1 MFPAVPYSR
10 YVIGSL
16 PWYSVLVVTG
26 IAVAI
31 LLCTREEKRLGL
43 PKDMVLDLALTVVP
57 FGVIG
62 ARLYYVLFSWEIF
75 APDPLSVLYV
85 WQGGLA
91 IYGGVIGGV
100 IAVLIFARMKKL
112 NALML
117 TDMIVPTVAL
127 AQAIGRWGNYFNM
140 EAYGAPITDP
150 AWQFFP
156 AGVLIP
162 SAEGYA
168 WHMATFF
175 YESMW
180 NMCVFCM
187 LWFVIRKRKK
197 THGVVTLWYAL
208 LYGVGRAIIEG
219 LRTDSLMAGSFRV
232 SQLLSASIAA
242 TALVILIILGVLGRR
257 QTRKNTEASSCPP
270 TH

>member
-10 YVIGSL
+10 YLIGSL
-16 PWYSVLVVTG
+16 PWYSVLIVSG
-26 IAVAI
+26 ILCAI
-31 LLCTREEKRLGL
+31 LLCSREEKHLGL
-43 PKDMVLDLALTVVP
+43 PQDTVIDLALWVVP

-62 ARLYYVLFSWEIF
+62 ARAYYVLFSWEMF
-75 APDPLSVLYV
+75 ASDPISVFYV

-100 IAVLIFARMKKL
+100 IAVMLFAWRKRINPLI
-112 NALML
+112 L
-117 TDMIVPTVAL
+117 TDMIVPTLAL

-162 SAEGYA
+162 SADGYT

-175 YESMW
+175 YESAW
-180 NMCVFCM
+180 NLAVFGI
-187 LWFVIRKRKK
+187 LWFLIRKRKK
-197 THGVVTLWYAL
+197 RHGVVTLWYAL
-208 LYGVGRAIIEG
+208 LYGAGRFMIEG
-219 LRTDSLMAGSFRV
+219 LRTDSLMAGGLRV
-232 SQLLSASIAA
+232 SQLLSLLLCTASA
-242 TALVILIILGVLGRR
+242 VILLCFAILNRR
-257 QTRKNTEASSCPP
+257 KPEA
-270 TH
+270 